1 MKCPIEI
8 HFISVNMSWEWAL
21 FCLKRD
27 QTYMIKLSIIYP
39 IITKCCVSA
48 EKNNVICSVTWRQ
61 GYDVTLNE
69 ENSQLENVDRLFLKF
84 GAFTSILLWFIDQQI
99 ATAPG
104 QAAHFEDRLLTGP
117 HKQKEITLTLD
128 CRYMGRLRRFIW
140 GRDGQSS
147 RTR

>member
-1 MKCPIEI
+1 
-8 HFISVNMSWEWAL
+8 
-21 FCLKRD
+21 
-27 QTYMIKLSIIYP
+27 MIKHTWLNYLLS
-39 IITKCCVSA
+39 TQSSLSAVSA
-48 EKNNVICSVTWRQ
+48 PFTVYGQRWEKKTVICSVTWLP

-69 ENSQLENVDRLFLKF
+69 ENSPLENLDRLFLKF
-84 GAFTSILLWFIDQQI
+84 GAFTILLWFIDQQI

-104 QAAHFEDRLLTGP
+104 QAAHFKDRLLTGP
-117 HKQKEITLTLD
+117 HKQKEITLD